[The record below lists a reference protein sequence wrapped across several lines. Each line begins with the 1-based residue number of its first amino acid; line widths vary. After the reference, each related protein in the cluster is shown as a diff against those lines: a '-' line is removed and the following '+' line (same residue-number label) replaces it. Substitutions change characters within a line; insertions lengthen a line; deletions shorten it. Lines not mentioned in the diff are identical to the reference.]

1 MAVVDTITIG
11 TDTFSV
17 YALALTEA
25 QANTTTFFN
34 GRLGAEATAWA
45 AASSDDQLK
54 ALAAAADW
62 LDRATYPS
70 GSKTVSTQPRKWPRD
85 GAVNDCTGEAVADG
99 TTPDDIFYAQAWL
112 AGVLLVDNEASASA
126 GTGSNVKS
134 AAAGSAKVE
143 FFTPTIGQAQD
154 HRLPQVAHDYVMCY
168 TGASSIGLAAGTGD
182 DDDSAFTCDDFERS
196 EGFA

>member
-11 TDTFSV
+11 ADDFSV

-25 QANTTTFFN
+25 VANTTTFFN
-34 GRLGAEATAWA
+34 GRLGPEATAWA
-45 AASSDDQLK
+45 AASSDDRLK
-54 ALAAAADW
+54 AVAGAADW
-62 LDRATYPS
+62 LDRGTNPS
-70 GSKTVSTQPRKWPRD
+70 GTKTVAGQPRKWPRD
-85 GAVNDCTGEAVADG
+85 GASCNAVAVADG
-99 TTPDDIFYAQAWL
+99 TTPDDIFKAQAWL
-112 AGVLLVDNEASASA
+112 SGAILVDNAAAASA

-154 HRLPQVAHDYVMCY
+154 HRLPQVAHDYVKCY
-168 TGASSIGLAAGTGD
+168 TGASSIAVAEGTGD
-182 DDDSAFTCDDFERS
+182 DCDSAFDEADYQRS